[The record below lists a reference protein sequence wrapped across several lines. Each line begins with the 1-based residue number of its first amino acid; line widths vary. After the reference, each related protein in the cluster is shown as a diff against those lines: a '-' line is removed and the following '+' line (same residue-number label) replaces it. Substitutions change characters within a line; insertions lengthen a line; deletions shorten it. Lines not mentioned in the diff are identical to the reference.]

1 METSQSIVNITKALL
16 KAQKN
21 IGFAVKG
28 SKNPFFRSDYADL
41 PSVMEAC
48 KEHLNDAGIFVMQQL
63 DSTETDD
70 YVVST
75 MYHGESGEFISSK
88 MKLGKHT
95 DIQKKMAEVT
105 YLKRNMLQAQAFIP
119 SLDDDDGN
127 TASGKTEAPKGRE
140 PVKAKSE
147 SKVEVKPET
156 KSEAKTEEPPR
167 RRIAVPTEEVKPT
180 TPVKQDTK
188 PTTEQW

>member
-1 METSQSIVNITKALL
+1 MSL
-16 KAQKN
+16 
-21 IGFAVKG
+21 
-28 SKNPFFRSDYADL
+28 
-41 PSVMEAC
+41 
-48 KEHLNDAGIFVMQQL
+48 QL

-105 YLKRNMLQAQAFIP
+105 YLKRYMLQAQAFIP

-127 TASGKTEAPKGRE
+127 TASGKTEPPKGRE

-147 SKVEVKPET
+147 PKAEVKPET
-156 KSEAKTEEPPR
+156 KVEAKPEAKTEEPPR

-180 TPVKQDTK
+180 ATVKQDTK